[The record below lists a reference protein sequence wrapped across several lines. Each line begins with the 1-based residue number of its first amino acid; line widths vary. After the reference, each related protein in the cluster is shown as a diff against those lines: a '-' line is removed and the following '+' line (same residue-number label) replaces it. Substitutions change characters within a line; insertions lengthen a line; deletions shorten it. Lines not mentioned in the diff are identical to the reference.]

1 LLFFFI
7 TTKKYLLINGWSF
20 ILKNNWSKKSANK
33 YVKKYQKLGFSKDL
47 ALRVYTT
54 RLLGRNK
61 ELVLHGGGNSSVK
74 TSIKDIDGKKYN
86 VLCVKGSGWDM
97 ANIEPEGL
105 PAVKLEPLL
114 ALKKKKYL
122 SDEGMVSYQKRNLI
136 DISSPNPSVETF
148 LHAFL
153 PFKYVDHTHA
163 DAVLNITNR
172 PGGLNFC
179 KKIFGNKVNIVPYVM
194 PGFMLA
200 KKINEVYLKNPN
212 IDCLILMNH
221 GIFTFANDAKGA
233 YDLMIK
239 YVSQAERAIKKLK
252 VKKIKQIKKFST
264 KFNVH
269 EIAPIIRG
277 LLSNNKDQKFV
288 VNYRLNKHLKYFM
301 NGKNVRSYS
310 SKGTA
315 TPDHVIRVK
324 PFPLIITPKKNSSIN
339 EFKETAKKAFENYR
353 KKYINYFNI
362 NKNKVKE
369 KKVMLDTSPR
379 VVLVQNVGVFTI
391 GKDLNSAKIA
401 GDLTETNAKVITSV
415 EESSSYKFIPEKDLF
430 DVEYWSLEQAK
441 IKKAKK
447 LLEGNVV
454 VITGSTG
461 TIGYA
466 TYKIFK
472 SYGAETVL
480 LDYNLERLKDLQSKI
495 KDLCIHCDVRNKKSV
510 KKAFKQICEKY
521 GGIDILIS
529 NAGTATNGAIGEIDD
544 NILRQSFEDNFF
556 SHQNCASE
564 AIKIMK
570 KQNINGCLL
579 FNISKQSVNP
589 GKNFGPYGLPKS
601 ALLSLCKQYAVDYGS
616 YGIRSNGVNA
626 DRIRSGLMNDKMIR
640 TRAKARSISTD
651 DYMRGN
657 LLLNEVKAE
666 DVAKAFFHLATSKK
680 TTGAVLTV
688 DGGNIAASLR

>member
-1 LLFFFI
+1 LKNSWSVNKARKYI
-7 TTKKYLLINGWSF
+7 KKY
-20 ILKNNWSKKSANK
+20 KN
-33 YVKKYQKLGFSKDL
+33 LGFSEDL

-61 ELVLHGGGNSSVK
+61 KLVLHGGGNTSVK
-74 TSIKDIDGKKYN
+74 TKIKDIDGKKYD

-97 ANIEPEGL
+97 ADIEPEGL

-114 ALKKKKYL
+114 SLKNKKYL
-122 SDEGMVSYQKRNLI
+122 SDENMVSYQKKNLI
-136 DISSPNPSVETF
+136 NIKSPNPSVETF

-163 DAVLNITNR
+163 DAILNITNR

-179 KKIFGNKVNIVPYVM
+179 KKIFGHKVSIVPYVM
-194 PGFMLA
+194 PGFMLS
-200 KKINEVYLKNPN
+200 KKVSEIYSVNPN
-212 IDCLILMNH
+212 INCLILMNH
-221 GIFTFANDAKGA
+221 GIFTFADEAKEA
-233 YDLMIK
+233 YSLMIK

-252 VKKIKQIKKFST
+252 VKKIKQIKNFST
-264 KFNVH
+264 KFTAQ

-277 LLSNNKDQKFV
+277 LSSNNKDQKFI

-324 PFPLIITPKKNSSIN
+324 PFPLIITPKKNSSIE
-339 EFKETAKKAFENYR
+339 EFKLTAEKAFNNYR
-353 KKYINYFNI
+353 KKYANYFNV
-362 NKNKVKE
+362 NKKKVKG

-379 VVLVQNVGVFTI
+379 VVFVQNIGMFSI

-401 GDLTETNAKVITSV
+401 GDLTDTNAKVIASV
-415 EESSSYKFIPEKDLF
+415 EETSTYKFIPEKDLF
-430 DVEYWSLEQAK
+430 DVEYWTLEQAK
-441 IKKAKK
+441 IKKQKK

-461 TIGYA
+461 TIGLE

-472 SYGAETVL
+472 SYGAEVIL
-480 LDYNLERLKDLQSKI
+480 LDYNLERLRNLQSKI
-495 KDLCIHCDVRNKKSV
+495 KELCIHCDVRNKKSV
-510 KKAFKQICEKY
+510 KKAFNQICERY

-529 NAGTATNGAIGEIDD
+529 NAGTATNGPIGEVDD

-626 DRIRSGLMNDKMIR
+626 DRIRSGLMNDKMIKI
-640 TRAKARSISTD
+640 RAKARSISTD
-651 DYMRGN
+651 AYMRGN

-680 TTGAVLTV
+680 TTGAVLAV

>member
-1 LLFFFI
+1 M
-7 TTKKYLLINGWSF
+7 
-20 ILKNNWSKKSANK
+20 KNNWSEKIA
-33 YVKKYQKLGFSKDL
+33 KKYIKKYKKLGFTADL

-61 ELVLHGGGNSSVK
+61 ELVLHGGGNTSVK
-74 TSIKDIDGKKYN
+74 TTIKDIDGKKYK

-97 ANIEPEGL
+97 ADIEPPGL

-114 ALKKKKYL
+114 SLKNKKYL
-122 SDEGMVSYQKRNLI
+122 SDEDMVAYQKRNLI
-136 DISSPNPSVETF
+136 DIKSPNPSVETF

-163 DAVLNITNR
+163 DAILNITNR
-172 PGGLNFC
+172 PGGLHLC
-179 KKIFGNKVNIVPYVM
+179 KKIFGDKVSIVPYVM

-200 KKINEVYLKNPN
+200 KKINEVYSKNPEIN
-212 IDCLILMNH
+212 CLILMNH
-221 GIFTFANDAKGA
+221 GIFTFADDCKEA

-239 YVSQAERAIKKLK
+239 YVSKAESTIRKLK
-252 VKKIKQIKKFST
+252 SKKIKQIKKYST
-264 KFNVH
+264 KFNPH

-277 LLSNNKDQKFV
+277 LLSENKDQKFV
-288 VNYRLNKHLKYFM
+288 INYRLNKHLKYFI
-301 NGKNVRSYS
+301 NGKNVRAYS

-324 PFPLIITPKKNSSIN
+324 PFPLIITPKRSSSVE
-339 EFKETAKKAFENYR
+339 EFKKIAKKAFENYR
-353 KKYINYFNI
+353 KKYIHYFNV
-362 NKNKVKE
+362 NHRKAKE
-369 KKVMLDTSPR
+369 KKLMLDTSPR
-379 VVLVQNVGVFTI
+379 VILIQNVGMFSV
-391 GKDLNSAKIA
+391 GKDLNAAKIA
-401 GDLTETNAKVITSV
+401 GDLTETNARVISSV
-415 EESSSYKFIPEKDLF
+415 EETSSYKFIPEKDLF

-441 IKKAKK
+441 IKKKKK
-447 LLEGNVV
+447 LLEGNVA

-461 TIGYA
+461 TIGFE
-466 TYKIFK
+466 TYKMFK
-472 SYGAETVL
+472 SYGAEVVL
-480 LDYNLERLKDLQSKI
+480 LDNNLERLTEIQSKI
-495 KDLCIHCDVRNKKSV
+495 KDLCIHCDVTNKKSV
-510 KKAFKQICEKY
+510 KNAFKQICEKF
-521 GGIDILIS
+521 GGIDILVS
-529 NAGTATNGAIGEIDD
+529 NAGTAPGGSIGEVSDE
-544 NILRQSFEDNFF
+544 ILRKSFEINFF

-564 AIKIMK
+564 AVKIMK
-570 KQNINGCLL
+570 KQNTNGCLL

-626 DRIRSGLMNDKMIR
+626 DRIRSGLMTDKMIK
-640 TRAKARSISTD
+640 TRAKARAVSTD
-651 DYMRGN
+651 EYMKGN
-657 LLLNEVKAE
+657 LLLNEVKAV

>member
-1 LLFFFI
+1 MKNEWSNKEAKQFI
-7 TTKKYLLINGWSF
+7 EKY
-20 ILKNNWSKKSANK
+20 K
-33 YVKKYQKLGFSKDL
+33 KLGFSKDI
-47 ALRVYTT
+47 ALRVYTS
-54 RLLGRNK
+54 RLLGKNK
-61 ELVLHGGGNSSVK
+61 ELVLHGGGNTSVK
-74 TSIKDIDGKKYN
+74 TRIKDIDGKKYE

-97 ANIEPEGL
+97 ADIEPEGL

-114 ALKKKKYL
+114 TMKKKKYL
-122 SDEGMVSYQKRNLI
+122 SDEDMVSFQKRNLI
-136 DISSPNPSVETF
+136 NIKSPNPSVETF

-153 PFKYVDHTHA
+153 PFKYVDHTHS
-163 DAVLNITNR
+163 DAILNLTNR
-172 PGGLNFC
+172 PKGLNFC
-179 KKIFGNKVNIVPYVM
+179 KKIFGNKVSIVPYVM

-200 KKINEVYLKNPN
+200 KKINEIYLKNPN
-212 IDCLILMNH
+212 INCLILMNH
-221 GIFTFANDAKGA
+221 GIFTFADDAKEA

-239 YVSQAERAIKKLK
+239 YVSLAERVIRKLK
-252 VKKIKQIKKFST
+252 VKRIKQIKSFST
-264 KFNVH
+264 KFDVH
-269 EIAPIIRG
+269 EIAPVLRG
-277 LLSNNKDQKFV
+277 LLSKNKDQKFV
-288 VNYRLNKHLKYFM
+288 INYRLNKHLKYFM

-324 PFPLIITPKKNSSIN
+324 PFPLIITPKKNSSID
-339 EFKETAKKAFENYR
+339 EFKTTAKKAFENYR
-353 KKYINYFNI
+353 KKYINYFNV
-362 NKNKVKE
+362 NKKKVKG

-379 VVLVQNVGVFTI
+379 VLLVQNVGVFSV

-401 GDLTETNAKVITSV
+401 GDLTETNAKVIASV
-415 EESSSYKFIPEKDLF
+415 EETSTYKFIPEKDFF

-441 IKKAKK
+441 IKKPKK

-461 TIGYA
+461 TIGFE
-466 TYKIFK
+466 TYKMFK
-472 SYGAETVL
+472 SYGAEVVL
-480 LDYNLERLKDLQSKI
+480 LDYNLKRLEDLQSKI
-495 KDLCIHCDVRNKKSV
+495 NDLCIYCDVRNKKSV
-510 KKAFKQICEKY
+510 KKTFNQICEKY
-521 GGIDILIS
+521 GGVDILIS
-529 NAGTATNGAIGEIDD
+529 NAGTATNGAIGEVDD
-544 NILRQSFEDNFF
+544 SILRQSFEDNFF

-601 ALLSLCKQYAVDYGS
+601 ALLSLCKQYAIDYGS

-626 DRIRSGLMNDKMIR
+626 DRIRSGLMNEKMIK

>member
-1 LLFFFI
+1 
-7 TTKKYLLINGWSF
+7 
-20 ILKNNWSKKSANK
+20 LKNNWSNK
-33 YVKKYQKLGFSKDL
+33 ESKKYIRKYKNLGYSKDL

-54 RLLGRNK
+54 RLLGRNN
-61 ELVLHGGGNSSVK
+61 ELVLHGGGNTSVK
-74 TSIKDIDGKKYN
+74 TSIKDIDGKKYD

-97 ANIEPEGL
+97 GEIEPEGL
-105 PAVKLEPLL
+105 PAVKLDPLL

-122 SDEGMVSYQKRNLI
+122 SDEDMVNYQKRNLI
-136 DISSPNPSVETF
+136 NIKSPNPSVETF

-163 DAVLNITNR
+163 DAILNVTNR

-179 KKIFGNKVNIVPYVM
+179 KKIFGNKVSIVPYVM
-194 PGFMLA
+194 PGFMLS
-200 KKINEVYLKNPN
+200 KKVSEIYSKNPN
-212 IDCLILMNH
+212 INCLILMNH
-221 GIFTFANDAKGA
+221 GIFTFSNDAKDA
-233 YDLMIK
+233 YSLMIK

-252 VKKIKQIKKFST
+252 VKKIKQIKNYST
-264 KFNVH
+264 KFDAH

-277 LLSNNKDQKFV
+277 LSSNNNDQKFI
-288 VNYRLNKHLKYFM
+288 VNYRLNKDLKYFM

-339 EFKETAKKAFENYR
+339 DFKLTAQKAFDNYR
-353 KKYINYFNI
+353 KKYINYFNV
-362 NKNKVKE
+362 NKKKVKG
-369 KKVMLDTSPR
+369 KKTMLDTSPR
-379 VVLVQNVGVFTI
+379 VVFVQNVGMFSI

-401 GDLTETNAKVITSV
+401 GDLTNTNAKVIASV
-415 EESSSYKFIPEKDLF
+415 EETSTYKFIPEKDLF

-441 IKKAKK
+441 IKKQKK

-461 TIGYA
+461 VIGFE
-466 TYKIFK
+466 TYKLFK
-472 SYGAETVL
+472 SYGAEVVL
-480 LDYNLERLKDLQSKI
+480 LDYNLEKIKDLQSKV
-495 KDLCIHCDVRNKKSV
+495 KDLCIHCDVRNKKGV
-510 KKAFKQICEKY
+510 KKAFDQICAKY
-521 GGIDILIS
+521 GGVDILIS
-529 NAGTATNGAIGEIDD
+529 NAGTAIVGSIAEVDD
-544 NILRQSFEDNFF
+544 KILRQSFEDNFF

-570 KQNINGCLL
+570 KQNTNGCLL

-616 YGIRSNGVNA
+616 HGIRSNGVNA
-626 DRIRSGLMNDKMIR
+626 DRIRSGLMTDKMIKA
-640 TRAKARSISTD
+640 RAKARSVTTA

-657 LLLNEVKAE
+657 LLLDEVKAE
-666 DVAKAFFHLATSKK
+666 DVAKAFFHLAVSKK
-680 TTGAVLTV
+680 TTGAILTV

>member
-1 LLFFFI
+1 
-7 TTKKYLLINGWSF
+7 
-20 ILKNNWSKKSANK
+20 
-33 YVKKYQKLGFSKDL
+33 
-47 ALRVYTT
+47 
-54 RLLGRNK
+54 
-61 ELVLHGGGNSSVK
+61 
-74 TSIKDIDGKKYN
+74 
-86 VLCVKGSGWDM
+86 
-97 ANIEPEGL
+97 
-105 PAVKLEPLL
+105 
-114 ALKKKKYL
+114 
-122 SDEGMVSYQKRNLI
+122 
-136 DISSPNPSVETF
+136 
-148 LHAFL
+148 
-153 PFKYVDHTHA
+153 
-163 DAVLNITNR
+163 
-172 PGGLNFC
+172 
-179 KKIFGNKVNIVPYVM
+179 
-194 PGFMLA
+194 
-200 KKINEVYLKNPN
+200 
-212 IDCLILMNH
+212 MNH
-221 GIFTFANDAKGA
+221 GIFTFSDDAKET

-252 VKKIKQIKKFST
+252 VKKIKQIKNFST
-264 KFNVH
+264 KFNAH

-277 LLSNNKDQKFV
+277 LLSDNKDQKFV

-301 NGKNVRSYS
+301 NGKSVRSYS

-324 PFPLIITPKKNSSIN
+324 PFPLIITPKRSFSID
-339 EFKETAKKAFENYR
+339 EFKVAAKKAFENYR
-353 KKYINYFNI
+353 KKYINYFNV

-415 EESSSYKFIPEKDLF
+415 EETSIYKFIPEKDLF

-441 IKKAKK
+441 IKKQKK
-447 LLEGNVV
+447 LLEGIVV

-461 TIGYA
+461 TIGLE

-472 SYGAETVL
+472 SYGAEVVL
-480 LDYNLERLKDLQSKI
+480 LDYNLERLKNLQSKI
-495 KDLCIHCDVRNKKSV
+495 KELCIYCDVRNKKSV
-510 KKAFKQICEKY
+510 KKAFNQICEKY
-521 GGIDILIS
+521 GGVDILIS
-529 NAGTATNGAIGEIDD
+529 NAGTATNGAIGEVDD

-616 YGIRSNGVNA
+616 CGIRSNGVNA

-640 TRAKARSISTD
+640 TRAKARSISTE

-657 LLLNEVKAE
+657 LLLNEVRAE

-680 TTGAVLTV
+680 TTGAILAV

>member
-1 LLFFFI
+1 M
-7 TTKKYLLINGWSF
+7 
-20 ILKNNWSKKSANK
+20 KNDWSKKIA
-33 YVKKYQKLGFSKDL
+33 KKYIKTYKKLGFSKDL

-61 ELVLHGGGNSSVK
+61 ELVLHGGGNTSVK
-74 TSIKDIDGKKYN
+74 TTIKDIDGKKYN

-97 ANIEPEGL
+97 AEIEPPGL

-122 SDEGMVSYQKRNLI
+122 SDEDMVAYQKRNLI
-136 DISSPNPSVETF
+136 NIKSPNPSVETF

-179 KKIFGNKVNIVPYVM
+179 KKIFGKKVSIVPYVM

-200 KKINEVYLKNPN
+200 KKINEVYSKNPN
-212 IDCLILMNH
+212 INCLILMNH
-221 GIFTFANDAKGA
+221 GIFTFSDNCKEA

-239 YVSQAERAIKKLK
+239 YVSKAERAVKKLK
-252 VKKIKQIKKFST
+252 SKKIKQIKKFNT
-264 KFNVH
+264 KFNPH
-269 EIAPIIRG
+269 EVAPIIRG
-277 LLSNNKDQKFV
+277 LLSEDKDQKFV
-288 VNYRLNKHLKYFM
+288 INYRLNKHLKYFI

-310 SKGTA
+310 SRGTA

-324 PFPLIITPKKNSSIN
+324 PFPLIITPKKNSSI
-339 EFKETAKKAFENYR
+339 EDFKKTAQKAFEDYR
-353 KKYINYFNI
+353 KKYIHYFNI
-362 NKNKVKE
+362 NSKKVKG

-379 VVLVQNVGVFTI
+379 VVLVQNVGMFSV
-391 GKDLNSAKIA
+391 GKDLNAARIA
-401 GDLTETNAKVITSV
+401 GDLTETNARVISSV
-415 EESSSYKFIPEKDLF
+415 EETSTYKFIPEKDLF

-441 IKKAKK
+441 IKRKKK
-447 LLEGNVV
+447 LLEGNIVV
-454 VITGSTG
+454 VTGGTG
-461 TIGYA
+461 TIGFE
-466 TYKIFK
+466 TYKMFK
-472 SYGAETVL
+472 SYGAEVVL
-480 LDYNLERLKDLQSKI
+480 LDYDLKRLNEVQSKI
-495 KDLCIHCDVRNKKSV
+495 KDLCIHCDVTNKRSIKN
-510 KKAFKQICEKY
+510 AFKKICEKF
-521 GGIDILIS
+521 GGFDILIS
-529 NAGTATNGAIGEIDD
+529 NAGAAPGGAIGDVSDEV
-544 NILRQSFEDNFF
+544 LRKSFEINFF

-570 KQNINGCLL
+570 KQNTNGCLL

-626 DRIRSGLMNDKMIR
+626 DRIKSGLMTERMIK
-640 TRAKARSISTD
+640 TRAKARSVSTD
-651 DYMRGN
+651 TYMRGN
-657 LLLNEVKAE
+657 LLSNEVKAE
-666 DVAKAFFHLATSKK
+666 DVAKAFFHLAISKK

>member
-1 LLFFFI
+1 LKNEWLNKHSKEYI
-7 TTKKYLLINGWSF
+7 KKY
-20 ILKNNWSKKSANK
+20 KS
-33 YVKKYQKLGFSKDL
+33 LGFSADM

-54 RLLGRNK
+54 RLLGRNS
-61 ELVLHGGGNSSVK
+61 ELVLHGGGNTSVK
-74 TSIKDIDGKKYN
+74 TIVKDIDSKNYK

-97 ANIEPEGL
+97 AEIEPQGL
-105 PAVKLEPLL
+105 PAVKLDPLL
-114 ALKKKKYL
+114 SLKNKKYL
-122 SDEGMVSYQKRNLI
+122 SDEDMVSFQKKNLI
-136 DISSPNPSVETF
+136 NVNSPNPSVETF

-153 PFKYVDHTHA
+153 PFKFVDHTHA
-163 DAVLNITNR
+163 DAVLNLTNR
-172 PGGLNFC
+172 PNGLNFC
-179 KKIFGNKVNIVPYVM
+179 KKIYGKKVSIVPYVM

-200 KKINEVYLKNPN
+200 KKINEIYLKNPN
-212 IDCLILMNH
+212 INCLILMNH
-221 GIFTFANDAKGA
+221 GIFTFADNAKEA

-252 VKKIKQIKKFST
+252 VKKIKQIKSFST
-264 KFNVH
+264 KFSAH

-277 LLSNNKDQKFV
+277 LSSETKDHKFI
-288 VNYRLNKHLKYFM
+288 VNYRINKHLKYFM
-301 NGKNVRSYS
+301 NGKNVKSYS
-310 SKGTA
+310 SRGTA

-324 PFPLIITPKKNSSIN
+324 PFPLIITPKKNSSIDD
-339 EFKETAKKAFENYR
+339 FKLAAQKAFKNYR
-353 KKYINYFNI
+353 KKYISYFNI
-362 NKNKVKE
+362 NKNKVKG

-379 VVLVQNVGVFTI
+379 VVIVQNIGVFTV
-391 GKDLNSAKIA
+391 GKNLTAAKIA
-401 GDLTETNAKVITSV
+401 GDLTETNAKVISSV
-415 EESSSYKFIPEKDLF
+415 EETSSYKFISEKDLF

-441 IKKAKK
+441 IKKAKR

-461 TIGYA
+461 TIGFE

-472 SYGAETVL
+472 SYGAEVVL
-480 LDYNLERLKDLQSKI
+480 LDYNLDRLNILKSKV
-495 KDLCIHCDVRNKKSV
+495 KDLCIHCDVRNKKNV
-510 KKAFKQICEKY
+510 KKAFDKICKKY

-529 NAGTATNGAIGEIDD
+529 NAGTATGGSIGEVDD
-544 NILRQSFEDNFF
+544 KILRQSFEDNFF

-626 DRIRSGLMNDKMIR
+626 DRIRSGLLSSKMIKS
-640 TRAKARSISTD
+640 RAKARSVTTD
-651 DYMRGN
+651 DYMKGN

-666 DVAKAFFHLATSKK
+666 DVAKAFFHLAVSKK

>member
-1 LLFFFI
+1 
-7 TTKKYLLINGWSF
+7 
-20 ILKNNWSKKSANK
+20 LKNNWSNTEANK
-33 YVKKYQKLGFSKDL
+33 YIKKYRSLGHSKDM

-54 RLLGRNK
+54 RLLGRNS
-61 ELVLHGGGNSSVK
+61 ELVLHGGGNTSVK
-74 TSIKDIDGKKYN
+74 TSIKDIDGKKYD

-97 ANIEPEGL
+97 AEIEPEGL
-105 PAVKLEPLL
+105 PAVKLQPLL
-114 ALKKKKYL
+114 LLEKKKYL
-122 SDEGMVSYQKRNLI
+122 SDEDMVNYQKRNLI
-136 DISSPNPSVETF
+136 NIKSPNPSVETF

-153 PFKYVDHTHA
+153 PFKYVDHTHS
-163 DAVLNITNR
+163 DAIMNVTNR

-179 KKIFGNKVNIVPYVM
+179 KKIFRKKVSIVPYVM
-194 PGFMLA
+194 PGFGLA
-200 KKINEVYLKNPN
+200 KKISEVYSKNPN
-212 IDCLILMNH
+212 IECLILMNH
-221 GIFTFANDAKGA
+221 GIFTFADNAREA
-233 YDLMIK
+233 YSLMIK
-239 YVSQAERAIKKLK
+239 YVSQAERAVKKLK
-252 VKKIKQIKKFST
+252 SKKIKQIKNYSVKFSA
-264 KFNVH
+264 H
-269 EIAPIIRG
+269 EVAPVIRG
-277 LLSNNKDQKFV
+277 LLSENKDQKFII
-288 VNYRLNKHLKYFM
+288 NFRINQNLKYFI

-324 PFPLIITPKKNSSIN
+324 PFPLVITPRKNSTIE
-339 EFKETAKKAFENYR
+339 EFKLVAKKAFDNYR
-353 KKYINYFNI
+353 KKYLNYFNE
-362 NKNKVKE
+362 NKKKVKE

-379 VVLVQNVGVFTI
+379 VILVQNIGMFSV
-391 GKDLNSAKIA
+391 GKDLKSAKIA
-401 GDLTETNAKVITSV
+401 GDLTETNAKVISSV
-415 EESSSYKFIPEKDLF
+415 EETSSYKFIPEKDLF

-461 TIGYA
+461 TIGFE
-466 TYKIFK
+466 TYKMFK
-472 SYGAETVL
+472 SYGAEVVL
-480 LDYNLERLKDLQSKI
+480 LDFNKKKLKELQSKI
-495 KDLCIHCDVRNKKSV
+495 KDTCIYCDVTNKKSV
-510 KKAFKQICEKY
+510 KSAFKQICKKF

-529 NAGTATNGAIGEIDD
+529 NAGNASSGTIAEVSDD
-544 NILRQSFEDNFF
+544 LLRESFEVNFF

-564 AIKIMK
+564 AVKIMK

-616 YGIRSNGVNA
+616 HGIRSNGVNA
-626 DRIRSGLMNDKMIR
+626 DRIRSGLMTNKMIKN
-640 TRAKARSISTD
+640 RAKARLVTTE

-666 DVAKAFFHLATSKK
+666 DVAKAFLHLATSKK

>member
-1 LLFFFI
+1 MKNDWANSEVKKFI
-7 TTKKYLLINGWSF
+7 KKY
-20 ILKNNWSKKSANK
+20 KN
-33 YVKKYQKLGFSKDL
+33 LGFSKDI
-47 ALRVYTT
+47 ALRVYTS
-54 RLLGRNK
+54 RLLGKNK
-61 ELVLHGGGNSSVK
+61 KLVLHGGGNTSVK
-74 TSIKDIDGKKYN
+74 TRIKDVDGKKYE

-97 ANIEPEGL
+97 ADIEPEGL

-114 ALKKKKYL
+114 SMKKKKYL
-122 SDEGMVSYQKRNLI
+122 SDEDMVSFQKRNLI
-136 DISSPNPSVETF
+136 NIKSPNPSVETF

-153 PFKYVDHTHA
+153 PFKYVDHTHS
-163 DAVLNITNR
+163 DAILNLTNR
-172 PGGLNFC
+172 PEGLNFC
-179 KKIFGNKVNIVPYVM
+179 KKIFGNKVSIVPYVM

-200 KKINEVYLKNPN
+200 KKINEVYSKNPN
-212 IDCLILMNH
+212 INCLILMNH
-221 GIFTFANDAKGA
+221 GIFTFADDAKEA
-233 YDLMIK
+233 YSLMIE

-252 VKKIKQIKKFST
+252 VKKIKQIKNFST
-264 KFNVH
+264 KFDVN

-277 LLSNNKDQKFV
+277 FLSENKDQKFV
-288 VNYRLNKHLKYFM
+288 VNYRLNKHLKYFI

-324 PFPLIITPKKNSSIN
+324 PFPLIITPKKNSTID
-339 EFKETAKKAFENYR
+339 EFKTTAKKAFDNYR
-353 KKYINYFNI
+353 KKYINYFNV
-362 NKNKVKE
+362 NKKKVKG

-379 VVLVQNVGVFTI
+379 VVLVQNVGMFSV
-391 GKDLNSAKIA
+391 GKDLNSARIA
-401 GDLTETNAKVITSV
+401 GDLTETNARVISSV
-415 EESSSYKFIPEKDLF
+415 EETSTYKFIHEKDLF

-441 IKKAKK
+441 IKKPKK

-461 TIGYA
+461 TIGFE
-466 TYKIFK
+466 TYKMFK
-472 SYGAETVL
+472 SYGAEVVL
-480 LDYNLERLKDLQSKI
+480 LDYNLKRLKDLQSKI

-510 KKAFKQICEKY
+510 KKAFTQICEKY

-529 NAGTATNGAIGEIDD
+529 NAGTAINGAIGEVSDD
-544 NILRQSFEDNFF
+544 ILRQSFEDNFF

-626 DRIRSGLMNDKMIR
+626 DRIRSGLMNDKMIK
-640 TRAKARSISTD
+640 TRAKARSVSPD

-657 LLLNEVKAE
+657 LLLNEVRAE

-680 TTGAVLTV
+680 TTGAVLAV

>member
-1 LLFFFI
+1 M
-7 TTKKYLLINGWSF
+7 
-20 ILKNNWSKKSANK
+20 KNNWSKSFANK
-33 YVKKYQKLGFSKDL
+33 YIKKYKKLGFSKDL

-61 ELVLHGGGNSSVK
+61 ELVLHGGGNTSVK
-74 TSIKDIDGKKYN
+74 TTIKDIDGKKYK

-97 ANIEPEGL
+97 ADIEPAGL

-114 ALKKKKYL
+114 TLKEKKYL
-122 SDEGMVSYQKRNLI
+122 SDENMVSFQKRNLI
-136 DISSPNPSVETF
+136 NIKSPNPSVETF

-153 PFKYVDHTHA
+153 PFKFVDHTHA
-163 DAVLNITNR
+163 DAVLNVTNR

-179 KKIFGNKVNIVPYVM
+179 KKVFGSKVSVVPYVM

-200 KKINEVYLKNPN
+200 KKINEIYSENPN
-212 IDCLILMNH
+212 INCLILMNH
-221 GIFTFANDAKGA
+221 GIFTFADKAKEA

-239 YVSQAERAIKKLK
+239 YVSQAERAVKKLK
-252 VKKIKQIKKFST
+252 VKKIKQIKNFST
-264 KFNVH
+264 KFNAY

-324 PFPLIITPKKNSSIN
+324 PFPLIITPKKNSSID
-339 EFKETAKKAFENYR
+339 EFKVTAKKAFENYR
-353 KKYINYFNI
+353 RKYINYFNV

-379 VVLVQNVGVFTI
+379 VVLVQNVGVFTV

-415 EESSSYKFIPEKDLF
+415 EETSNYKFISEKDF
-430 DVEYWSLEQAK
+430 FEVEYWSLEQAK

-466 TYKIFK
+466 TYKMFK
-472 SYGAETVL
+472 SYGAEVVL

-495 KDLCIHCDVRNKKSV
+495 KNLCIHCDVRNKKSV
-510 KKAFKQICEKY
+510 KKAFNQICEKY

-529 NAGTATNGAIGEIDD
+529 NAGTATNGAIGEVDD
-544 NILRQSFEDNFF
+544 GILRQSFEDNFF

-626 DRIRSGLMNDKMIR
+626 DRIRSGLMNDKMIKD
-640 TRAKARSISTD
+640 RAKARSVSTD
-651 DYMRGN
+651 NYMRGN

>member
-1 LLFFFI
+1 
-7 TTKKYLLINGWSF
+7 
-20 ILKNNWSKKSANK
+20 LKNDWSNKEAKKFIIK
-33 YVKKYQKLGFSKDL
+33 YNNLGFSKDV
-47 ALRVYTT
+47 ALRVYTS
-54 RLLGRNK
+54 RLLGKNK
-61 ELVLHGGGNSSVK
+61 ELVLHGGGNTSVK
-74 TSIKDIDGKKYN
+74 TSIKDIDGKNYE

-97 ANIEPEGL
+97 ADIEPEGL

-114 ALKKKKYL
+114 AMKKKKYL
-122 SDEGMVSYQKRNLI
+122 SDEDMVSFQKRNLI
-136 DISSPNPSVETF
+136 NIKSPNPSVETF

-153 PFKYVDHTHA
+153 PFKYVDHTHS
-163 DAVLNITNR
+163 DAILNLTNR
-172 PGGLNFC
+172 PEGLNFC
-179 KKIFGNKVNIVPYVM
+179 KKIFGNKVSIVPYVM

-200 KKINEVYLKNPN
+200 KKINEVYSKNPN
-212 IDCLILMNH
+212 INCLILMNH
-221 GIFTFANDAKGA
+221 GIFTFADDAKEA
-233 YDLMIK
+233 YSLMIK
-239 YVSQAERAIKKLK
+239 YVSRAERAIKKLK
-252 VKKIKQIKKFST
+252 VKKIKQIKNFST
-264 KFNVH
+264 KFDVN

-277 LLSNNKDQKFV
+277 LLSENKDQKFV
-288 VNYRLNKHLKYFM
+288 VNYRLNKHLKYFI

-324 PFPLIITPKKNSSIN
+324 PFPLIITPKKNSTID
-339 EFKETAKKAFENYR
+339 EFKTTAKKAFDNYR
-353 KKYINYFNI
+353 KKYINYFSV
-362 NKNKVKE
+362 NKKKVKE

-379 VVLVQNVGVFTI
+379 VVLVQNVGMFSV
-391 GKDLNSAKIA
+391 GKDLNSARIA
-401 GDLTETNAKVITSV
+401 GDLTETNARVISSV
-415 EESSSYKFIPEKDLF
+415 EETSTYKFIPEKDLF

-441 IKKAKK
+441 IKKPKK

-461 TIGYA
+461 TIGFE
-466 TYKIFK
+466 TYKMFK
-472 SYGAETVL
+472 SYGAEVVL
-480 LDYNLERLKDLQSKI
+480 LDYNLKRLKDLQSKI

-510 KKAFKQICEKY
+510 KKAFNRICEKY

>member
-1 LLFFFI
+1 
-7 TTKKYLLINGWSF
+7 
-20 ILKNNWSKKSANK
+20 LKNNWSKNFANK
-33 YVKKYQKLGFSKDL
+33 YIKKYKKLGFSKDL

-54 RLLGRNK
+54 HLLGKNK
-61 ELVLHGGGNSSVK
+61 ELVLHGGGNTSVK
-74 TSIKDIDGKKYN
+74 TAIKDIDGKKYD

-97 ANIEPEGL
+97 ADIEPEGL

-114 ALKKKKYL
+114 GLKKKKYL
-122 SDEGMVSYQKRNLI
+122 SDEDMVSFQKKNLI
-136 DISSPNPSVETF
+136 NIKSPNPSVETF

-153 PFKYVDHTHA
+153 PFKFVDHTHA
-163 DAVLNITNR
+163 DAIVNVTNR
-172 PGGLNFC
+172 PGALKFC
-179 KKIFGNKVNIVPYVM
+179 NKIFGDKVGIVPYVM

-200 KKINEVYLKNPN
+200 KKVYEIYSKNPKLN
-212 IDCLILMNH
+212 CLILMNH
-221 GIFTFANDAKGA
+221 GIFTFADSAKEA

-239 YVSQAERAIKKLK
+239 YVSQAERAVRKLK
-252 VKKIKQIKKFST
+252 SKKIKQIKKFST
-264 KFNVH
+264 KFNAH

-277 LLSNNKDQKFV
+277 LLSENKDQKFV
-288 VNYRLNKHLKYFM
+288 VNYRLNKHLKYFI
-301 NGKNVRSYS
+301 NGKNVRAYS

-324 PFPLIITPKKNSSIN
+324 PFPLVIAPKKNSSIE
-339 EFKETAKKAFENYR
+339 EFKITAKKAFENYR
-353 KKYINYFNI
+353 KKYIHYFNV
-362 NKNKVKE
+362 NKKKAKE

-379 VVLVQNVGVFTI
+379 VVLVQNIGMFSV
-391 GKDLNSAKIA
+391 GKDLGAAKIA

-415 EESSSYKFIPEKDLF
+415 EETSAYRFISERDLF
-430 DVEYWSLEQAK
+430 DIEYWSLEQAK
-441 IKKAKK
+441 IKRKKK

-461 TIGYA
+461 TIGFE
-466 TYKIFK
+466 TYKMFK
-472 SYGAETVL
+472 SYGAEVVL
-480 LDYNLERLKDLQSKI
+480 LDYNLDRLKSVQSKI
-495 KDLCIHCDVRNKKSV
+495 NDLCIHCDVTNKKSV
-510 KKAFKQICEKY
+510 KKAFDQICEKY

-529 NAGTATNGAIGEIDD
+529 NAGTAPSGAIAEISDD
-544 NILRQSFEDNFF
+544 ILRKSFEINFF

-626 DRIRSGLMNDKMIR
+626 DRIKSSLMNDKMIN
-640 TRAKARSISTD
+640 TRAKARSVTTD
-651 DYMRGN
+651 EYMRGN
-657 LLLNEVKAE
+657 LLLKEVKAE
-666 DVAKAFFHLATSKK
+666 DVAKAFLHLAVSKK

>member
-1 LLFFFI
+1 M
-7 TTKKYLLINGWSF
+7 
-20 ILKNNWSKKSANK
+20 
-33 YVKKYQKLGFSKDL
+33 
-47 ALRVYTT
+47 
-54 RLLGRNK
+54 LGRNK
-61 ELVLHGGGNSSVK
+61 ELVLHGGGNTSVK

-97 ANIEPEGL
+97 ADIEPAGL
-105 PAVKLEPLL
+105 PAVKLNPLL
-114 ALKKKKYL
+114 SMKTKKYL
-122 SDEGMVSYQKRNLI
+122 SDEDMVSFQKKNLI
-136 DISSPNPSVETF
+136 NIKSPNPSVETF

-153 PFKYVDHTHA
+153 PFKFVDHTHA
-163 DAVLNITNR
+163 DAVLNVTNR

-179 KKIFGNKVNIVPYVM
+179 KKVFGNKVSVVPYVM

-200 KKINEVYLKNPN
+200 KKINEVYSKNPN
-212 IDCLILMNH
+212 INCLILMNH
-221 GIFTFANDAKGA
+221 GIFTFADDAKEA
-233 YDLMIK
+233 YNLMIK
-239 YVSQAERAIKKLK
+239 YVSKAERAVKKLK
-252 VKKIKQIKKFST
+252 SKKIKQIKKIST

-277 LLSNNKDQKFV
+277 LLSENKDQKFV
-288 VNYRLNKHLKYFM
+288 INYRLNKHLKYFI

-324 PFPLIITPKKNSSIN
+324 PFPLVITPKKNSSIE
-339 EFKETAKKAFENYR
+339 EFKTTAKKAFENYR
-353 KKYINYFNI
+353 KKYIYYFNV
-362 NKNKVKE
+362 NKKKAKE

-379 VVLVQNVGVFTI
+379 VVLVQNVGVFTV

-401 GDLTETNAKVITSV
+401 GDLTETNAKVISSV
-415 EESSSYKFIPEKDLF
+415 EETSSYKFIPEKDLF

-447 LLEGNVV
+447 ILEGNVV

-466 TYKIFK
+466 SYKMFK
-472 SYGAETVL
+472 SYGAEVVL
-480 LDYNLERLKDLQSKI
+480 LDNNLDRLKTTQSKI
-495 KDLCIHCDVRNKKSV
+495 KDLCIHCDVTNKKSV
-510 KKAFKQICEKY
+510 KSAFKQICEKF

-529 NAGTATNGAIGEIDD
+529 NAGTAPGGAIGEVSDD
-544 NILRQSFEDNFF
+544 VLRKSFEINFF

-640 TRAKARSISTD
+640 TRAKARSVSTD
-651 DYMRGN
+651 DYMKGN

>member
-1 LLFFFI
+1 M
-7 TTKKYLLINGWSF
+7 
-20 ILKNNWSKKSANK
+20 KNNWSKSSA
-33 YVKKYQKLGFSKDL
+33 KKYIKKYKNIGFSKDL

-61 ELVLHGGGNSSVK
+61 ELVLHGGGNTSVK
-74 TSIKDIDGKKYN
+74 TTIKDIDGKKYN

-97 ANIEPEGL
+97 ADIEPEGL
-105 PAVKLEPLL
+105 PAVKLEPLI
-114 ALKKKKYL
+114 ALKNKKYL
-122 SDEGMVSYQKRNLI
+122 SDEDMVSYQKRNLI
-136 DISSPNPSVETF
+136 NIKAPNPSVETF

-153 PFKYVDHTHA
+153 PFKFVDHTHA
-163 DAVLNITNR
+163 DAVLNATNR

-179 KKIFGNKVNIVPYVM
+179 KKVFGNKVSIVPYVM

-200 KKINEVYLKNPN
+200 KKINEIYSINPN
-212 IDCLILMNH
+212 INCLILMNH
-221 GIFTFANDAKGA
+221 GIFTFADKAKEA

-239 YVSQAERAIKKLK
+239 YVSQAERAVKKLK
-252 VKKIKQIKKFST
+252 VKKIKQIKNFST
-264 KFNVH
+264 KFNAH

-324 PFPLIITPKKNSSIN
+324 PFPLIITPKKNSSID
-339 EFKETAKKAFENYR
+339 EFKITAKKAFENYR
-353 KKYINYFNI
+353 KKYINYFNV
-362 NKNKVKE
+362 NKNKVKG

-391 GKDLNSAKIA
+391 GKDLNAAKIA
-401 GDLTETNAKVITSV
+401 GDLTETNAKVIASV
-415 EESSSYKFIPEKDLF
+415 EETSTYKFIPEKDLF

-441 IKKAKK
+441 IKKQKK

-461 TIGYA
+461 TIGFE
-466 TYKIFK
+466 TYKMFK
-472 SYGAETVL
+472 SYGAEVVL

-495 KDLCIHCDVRNKKSV
+495 KELCIHCDVRNKKSV
-510 KKAFKQICEKY
+510 KKVFNQICEKY

-544 NILRQSFEDNFF
+544 NVLRQSFEDNFF

-640 TRAKARSISTD
+640 TRAKARSISAD
-651 DYMRGN
+651 DYMREN

>member
-1 LLFFFI
+1 
-7 TTKKYLLINGWSF
+7 
-20 ILKNNWSKKSANK
+20 LKNNWSKSFANK
-33 YVKKYQKLGFSKDL
+33 YIKKYKKLGFSKDL

-61 ELVLHGGGNSSVK
+61 ELVLHGGGNTSVK
-74 TSIKDIDGKKYN
+74 TTIKDIDGKKYK

-97 ANIEPEGL
+97 ADIEPAGL

-114 ALKKKKYL
+114 TLKEKKYL
-122 SDEGMVSYQKRNLI
+122 SDENMVSFQKRNLI
-136 DISSPNPSVETF
+136 DIKSPNPSVETF

-153 PFKYVDHTHA
+153 PFKFVDHTHA
-163 DAVLNITNR
+163 DAVLNVTNR

-179 KKIFGNKVNIVPYVM
+179 KKVFGSKVSVVPYVM

-200 KKINEVYLKNPN
+200 KKINEIYSENPN
-212 IDCLILMNH
+212 INCLILMNH
-221 GIFTFANDAKGA
+221 GIFTFADKAKEA

-239 YVSQAERAIKKLK
+239 YVSQAERAVKKLK
-252 VKKIKQIKKFST
+252 VKKIKQIKNFST
-264 KFNVH
+264 KFNAY

-324 PFPLIITPKKNSSIN
+324 PFPLIITPKKNSSID
-339 EFKETAKKAFENYR
+339 EFKITAKKAFENYR
-353 KKYINYFNI
+353 KKYINYFNV
-362 NKNKVKE
+362 NKNKVKG

-391 GKDLNSAKIA
+391 GKDLNAAKIA
-401 GDLTETNAKVITSV
+401 GDLTETNAKVIASV
-415 EESSSYKFIPEKDLF
+415 EETSAYKFIPEKDIF

-441 IKKAKK
+441 INKPKKI
-447 LLEGNVV
+447 LEGNVV

-461 TIGYA
+461 TIGFE
-466 TYKIFK
+466 TYKMFK
-472 SYGAETVL
+472 SYGAEVVL

-495 KDLCIHCDVRNKKSV
+495 KELCIHCDVRNKKSV
-510 KKAFKQICEKY
+510 KKVFNQICEKY

-544 NILRQSFEDNFF
+544 NVLRQSFEDNFF

-640 TRAKARSISTD
+640 TRAKARSVSTD
-651 DYMRGN
+651 DYMREN

>member
-1 LLFFFI
+1 M
-7 TTKKYLLINGWSF
+7 
-20 ILKNNWSKKSANK
+20 KNNWSNTEA
-33 YVKKYQKLGFSKDL
+33 KKYIRKYKALGHSRDM

-54 RLLGRNK
+54 RLLGRNS
-61 ELVLHGGGNSSVK
+61 ELVLHGGGNTSVK
-74 TSIKDIDGKKYN
+74 TSIKDIDGKKYD

-97 ANIEPEGL
+97 AEIEPEGL
-105 PAVKLEPLL
+105 PAVKLQPLL
-114 ALKKKKYL
+114 SLKNKKYL
-122 SDEGMVSYQKRNLI
+122 SDEDMVSYQKRNLI
-136 DISSPNPSVETF
+136 NIKSPNPSVETF

-153 PFKYVDHTHA
+153 PFKFVDHTHS
-163 DAVLNITNR
+163 DAIMNVTNR
-172 PGGLNFC
+172 PGGLNFS
-179 KKIFGNKVNIVPYVM
+179 KKIFGNKASVVPYVM
-194 PGFMLA
+194 PGFSLA
-200 KKINEVYLKNPN
+200 KKINEIYSKNPKLN
-212 IDCLILMNH
+212 CLILMNH
-221 GIFTFANDAKGA
+221 GIFTFADSAKEA

-239 YVSQAERAIKKLK
+239 YVSQAERAVRKLK
-252 VKKIKQIKKFST
+252 SKKIKQIKKFST
-264 KFNVH
+264 KFNAH

-277 LLSNNKDQKFV
+277 LLSENKDQKFV
-288 VNYRLNKHLKYFM
+288 VNYRLNKHLKYFI
-301 NGKNVRSYS
+301 NGKNVRAYS

-324 PFPLIITPKKNSSIN
+324 PFPLVITPKKNSSIE
-339 EFKETAKKAFENYR
+339 EFKITAKKAFENYR
-353 KKYINYFNI
+353 KKYIHYFNV
-362 NKNKVKE
+362 NKKKAKG

-379 VVLVQNVGVFTI
+379 VVLVQNVGMFSV
-391 GKDLNSAKIA
+391 GKDLGAAKIA

-415 EESSSYKFIPEKDLF
+415 EETSAYRFISERDLF
-430 DVEYWSLEQAK
+430 DIEYWSLEQAK
-441 IKKAKK
+441 IKKKKK

-461 TIGYA
+461 TIGFE
-466 TYKIFK
+466 TYKMFK
-472 SYGAETVL
+472 SYGAEVIL
-480 LDYNLERLKDLQSKI
+480 LDYNLDRLKAVQSKI
-495 KDLCIHCDVRNKKSV
+495 NDLCIHCDVTNKKSV
-510 KKAFKQICEKY
+510 KKAFDQICEKY

-529 NAGTATNGAIGEIDD
+529 NAGTAPGGAIGEVNDD
-544 NILRQSFEDNFF
+544 ILRKSFEINFF

-564 AIKIMK
+564 AVKIMK

-626 DRIRSGLMNDKMIR
+626 DRIRSGLMNDKMIK
-640 TRAKARSISTD
+640 TRAKARSVSTD
-651 DYMRGN
+651 EYMRGN

-666 DVAKAFFHLATSKK
+666 DVAKAFFHLAVSKK

>member
-1 LLFFFI
+1 M
-7 TTKKYLLINGWSF
+7 
-20 ILKNNWSKKSANK
+20 KNNWSKSSA
-33 YVKKYQKLGFSKDL
+33 KKYIKKYKNIGFSKDL

-61 ELVLHGGGNSSVK
+61 ELVLHGGGNTSVK
-74 TSIKDIDGKKYN
+74 TTIKDIDGKKYN

-97 ANIEPEGL
+97 ADIEPEGL
-105 PAVKLEPLL
+105 PAVKLEPLI
-114 ALKKKKYL
+114 ALKNKKYL
-122 SDEGMVSYQKRNLI
+122 SDEDMVSYQKRNLI
-136 DISSPNPSVETF
+136 NIKAPNPSVETF

-153 PFKYVDHTHA
+153 PFKFVDHTHA
-163 DAVLNITNR
+163 DAVLNATNR

-179 KKIFGNKVNIVPYVM
+179 KKVFGSKVSVVPYVM

-200 KKINEVYLKNPN
+200 KKINEIYSENPN
-212 IDCLILMNH
+212 INCLILMNH
-221 GIFTFANDAKGA
+221 GIFTFADDAKEA

-239 YVSQAERAIKKLK
+239 YVSQAERAINKLK
-252 VKKIKQIKKFST
+252 VKKIKQIKNFST
-264 KFNVH
+264 KFNAY

-324 PFPLIITPKKNSSIN
+324 PFPLIITPKKNSSID
-339 EFKETAKKAFENYR
+339 EFKITAKKAFENYR
-353 KKYINYFNI
+353 KKYINYFNV
-362 NKNKVKE
+362 NKNKVKG

-391 GKDLNSAKIA
+391 GKDLNAAKIA
-401 GDLTETNAKVITSV
+401 GDLTETNAKVIASV
-415 EESSSYKFIPEKDLF
+415 EETSTYKFIPEKDIF

-441 IKKAKK
+441 INKPKKI
-447 LLEGNVV
+447 LEGNVV

-461 TIGYA
+461 TIGFE
-466 TYKIFK
+466 TYKMFK
-472 SYGAETVL
+472 SYGAEVVL

-495 KDLCIHCDVRNKKSV
+495 KELCIHCDVRNKKSV
-510 KKAFKQICEKY
+510 KKVFNQICEKY

-544 NILRQSFEDNFF
+544 NVLRQSFEDNFF

>member
-1 LLFFFI
+1 M
-7 TTKKYLLINGWSF
+7 
-20 ILKNNWSKKSANK
+20 KNNWSNTEANK
-33 YVKKYQKLGFSKDL
+33 YIKKYRSLGHSKDM

-54 RLLGRNK
+54 RLLGRNS
-61 ELVLHGGGNSSVK
+61 ELVLHGGGNTSVK
-74 TSIKDIDGKKYN
+74 TSIKDIDGKKYD

-97 ANIEPEGL
+97 AEIEPEGL
-105 PAVKLEPLL
+105 PAVKLQPLL
-114 ALKKKKYL
+114 LLEKKKYL
-122 SDEGMVSYQKRNLI
+122 SDEDMVNYQKRNLI
-136 DISSPNPSVETF
+136 NIKSPNPSVETF

-153 PFKYVDHTHA
+153 PFKYVDHTHS
-163 DAVLNITNR
+163 DAIMNVTNR

-179 KKIFGNKVNIVPYVM
+179 KKIFRKKVSIVPYVM
-194 PGFMLA
+194 PGFGLA
-200 KKINEVYLKNPN
+200 KKISEVYSKNPN
-212 IDCLILMNH
+212 IECLILMNH
-221 GIFTFANDAKGA
+221 GIFTFADNAREA
-233 YDLMIK
+233 YSLMIK
-239 YVSQAERAIKKLK
+239 YVSQAERAVKKLK
-252 VKKIKQIKKFST
+252 SKKIKQIKNYSVKFSA
-264 KFNVH
+264 H
-269 EIAPIIRG
+269 EVAPVIRG
-277 LLSNNKDQKFV
+277 LLSENKDQKFII
-288 VNYRLNKHLKYFM
+288 NFRINQNLKYFI

-324 PFPLIITPKKNSSIN
+324 PFPLVITPRKNSTIE
-339 EFKETAKKAFENYR
+339 EFKLVAKKAFDNYR
-353 KKYINYFNI
+353 KKYLNYFNE
-362 NKNKVKE
+362 NKKKVKE

-379 VVLVQNVGVFTI
+379 VILVQNIGMFSV
-391 GKDLNSAKIA
+391 GKDLKSAKIA
-401 GDLTETNAKVITSV
+401 GDLTETNAKVISSV
-415 EESSSYKFIPEKDLF
+415 EETSSYKFIPEKDLF

-461 TIGYA
+461 TIGFE
-466 TYKIFK
+466 TYKMFK
-472 SYGAETVL
+472 SYGAEVVL
-480 LDYNLERLKDLQSKI
+480 LDFNKKKLKELQSKI
-495 KDLCIHCDVRNKKSV
+495 KDTCIYCDVTNKKSV
-510 KKAFKQICEKY
+510 KSAFKQICKKF

-529 NAGTATNGAIGEIDD
+529 NAGNASSGTIAEVSDD
-544 NILRQSFEDNFF
+544 LLRESFEVNFF

-564 AIKIMK
+564 AVKIMK

-616 YGIRSNGVNA
+616 HGIRSNGVNA
-626 DRIRSGLMNDKMIR
+626 DRIRSGLMTNKMIKN
-640 TRAKARSISTD
+640 RAKARLVTTE

-666 DVAKAFFHLATSKK
+666 DVAKAFLHLATSKK

>member
-1 LLFFFI
+1 M
-7 TTKKYLLINGWSF
+7 
-20 ILKNNWSKKSANK
+20 KNNWSNNES
-33 YVKKYQKLGFSKDL
+33 KKYIKKYKNLGYSKDL

-54 RLLGRNK
+54 RLLGRNN
-61 ELVLHGGGNSSVK
+61 ELVLHGGGNTSVK
-74 TSIKDIDGKKYN
+74 TSMKDIDGKKYD

-97 ANIEPEGL
+97 GDIEPEGL
-105 PAVKLEPLL
+105 PAVKLDPLL
-114 ALKKKKYL
+114 ALKNKKYL
-122 SDEGMVSYQKRNLI
+122 SDEDMVSYQKRNLI
-136 DISSPNPSVETF
+136 NIKSPNPSVETF

-163 DAVLNITNR
+163 DAILNVTNR

-179 KKIFGNKVNIVPYVM
+179 KKIFGNKVSIVPYVM
-194 PGFMLA
+194 PGFMLS
-200 KKINEVYLKNPN
+200 KKVSKIYSKNPN
-212 IDCLILMNH
+212 INCLILMNH
-221 GIFTFANDAKGA
+221 GIFTFSNDAKDA
-233 YDLMIK
+233 YNLMIK

-252 VKKIKQIKKFST
+252 VKKIKQIKNYST
-264 KFNVH
+264 KFSAH

-277 LLSNNKDQKFV
+277 LSSNNNDQKFI
-288 VNYRLNKHLKYFM
+288 VNYRINKDLKYFM
-301 NGKNVRSYS
+301 NGKNVRTYS

-339 EFKETAKKAFENYR
+339 DFRLTAKRAFDNYR
-353 KKYINYFNI
+353 KKYINYFNV
-362 NKNKVKE
+362 NKKKVKD

-379 VVLVQNVGVFTI
+379 VVFVQNVGMFSI
-391 GKDLNSAKIA
+391 GKDLNGAKIA
-401 GDLTETNAKVITSV
+401 GDLTDTNAKVIASV
-415 EESSSYKFIPEKDLF
+415 EETSTYKFIPEKDLF

-441 IKKAKK
+441 IKKQKK

-454 VITGSTG
+454 VVTGSTG
-461 TIGYA
+461 AIGFA
-466 TYKIFK
+466 TYKMFK
-472 SYGAETVL
+472 SYGAEVVL
-480 LDYNLERLKDLQSKI
+480 LDYNLEKIKDLQSKV

-510 KKAFKQICEKY
+510 KKAFDQICEKY

-529 NAGTATNGAIGEIDD
+529 NAGTAIAGSIAEVDD
-544 NILRQSFEDNFF
+544 KILRQSFEDNFF

-570 KQNINGCLL
+570 KQNTNGCLL

-626 DRIRSGLMNDKMIR
+626 DRIRSGLMTDKMIKA
-640 TRAKARSISTD
+640 RAKARSVTTM
-651 DYMRGN
+651 DYMKGN
-657 LLLNEVKAE
+657 LLLDEVKAE
-666 DVAKAFFHLATSKK
+666 DVAKAFFHLAISKK